1 MLLNIYPTKI
11 GFMVK
16 LVAFDLWRT
25 LAEKP
30 FSTAERIRKEFCP
43 NSNLRHRYFVKLYEE
58 VTQTTRWGSREEMAE
73 DLLRKLGSQA
83 SERNV
88 ARVIDIMEEAE
99 ANFSVYGHSI
109 GMLNILKVHG
119 YVTGLVSNTNVFSI
133 EHVKEKSE
141 LLKHVDFP
149 VFSFE
154 VGRIK
159 PEKAIFEEL
168 LKRSGCSAEDTVM
181 VGDKEDDDIIPA
193 KELGMNAILYRDY
206 GQLKTEFEKFG
217 IQI

>member
-1 MLLNIYPTKI
+1 
-11 GFMVK
+11 MVK
-16 LVAFDLWRT
+16 LVAFDLWKT

-30 FSTAERIRKEFCP
+30 FSTAERIRQEFCQQ
-43 NSNLRHRYFVKLYEE
+43 STLRHKYFVKLYEE
-58 VTQTTRWGSREEMAE
+58 VTQTTRWSSREEMAE
-73 DLLRKLGSQA
+73 DLLGKLGSQA

-99 ANFSVYGHSI
+99 ANFSVYEHSI

-119 YVTGLVSNTNVFSI
+119 YITGLVSNTNIFSV
-133 EHVKEKSE
+133 EHIREKSD
-141 LLKHVDFP
+141 LLKHIDFP

-154 VGRIK
+154 IGVIK

-168 LKRSGCSAEDTVM
+168 LKISGCSAEDAVM

-193 KELGMNAILYRDY
+193 KALGMGTILYRDY
-206 GQLKTEFEKFG
+206 GQLKTEFERLG